1 MRAKSHNLGVDMT
14 NSTVSVIAD
23 APRSCTVYSW
33 CQLDHTDPEIIRFA
47 PRSHEKRITLSAGDV
62 SQGFLLEVVEGIPR
76 IECSLDVDEIWRE
89 PEESTDSFR
98 KLSDIFATASTLY
111 EEFVLEL
118 TPTLKRAHN
127 VTHELASRD
136 V

>member
-1 MRAKSHNLGVDMT
+1 MT

-23 APRSCTVYSW
+23 APQSCAIYAW
-33 CQLDHTDPEIIRFA
+33 CQLDHTDPEIVKFA
-47 PRSHEKRITLSAGDV
+47 PHSHEKRITLTAGDV

-89 PEESTDSFR
+89 PEESTDSF
-98 KLSDIFATASTLY
+98 KNLSDIFAAASTLY
-111 EEFVLEL
+111 EEFLREL
-118 TPTLKRAHN
+118 TPTLKRPHA